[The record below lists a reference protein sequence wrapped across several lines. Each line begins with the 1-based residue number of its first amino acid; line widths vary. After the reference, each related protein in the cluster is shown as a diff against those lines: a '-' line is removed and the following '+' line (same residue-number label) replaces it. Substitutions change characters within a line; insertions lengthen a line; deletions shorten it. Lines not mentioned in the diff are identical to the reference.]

1 MDDVELLVVGGGVAG
16 SSAALHSCRS
26 GLRTVVMAPEGPMG
40 TLSTIDHIEDFPGLA
55 DVSGYDFC
63 PMLQEQAMDAGA
75 EIRMS
80 EVLGIA
86 KDASSWVVNTT
97 EGEIRARAVIAA
109 TGTRGAELGVPGEAE
124 LTGRGVSHCASC
136 DGPMFSNKTVAVIGG
151 GDSAVQEALTLL
163 ANRVQVRVYQL
174 GDALTAQESYLTRL
188 RSSRATEVRY
198 HARVEAILG
207 SDRVSGLRVIDE
219 STGEKAEDAVDGVFV
234 YIGRIP
240 VTGWLADADVLDA
253 SGRVLTDATLGTS
266 QAGLFAAG
274 DLRSGS
280 AGQAATAVGD
290 GITAAWAAS
299 NYLRDTAF

>member
-1 MDDVELLVVGGGVAG
+1 
-16 SSAALHSCRS
+16 
-26 GLRTVVMAPEGPMG
+26 
-40 TLSTIDHIEDFPGLA
+40 
-55 DVSGYDFC
+55 
-63 PMLQEQAMDAGA
+63 
-75 EIRMS
+75 
-80 EVLGIA
+80 
-86 KDASSWVVNTT
+86 
-97 EGEIRARAVIAA
+97 
-109 TGTRGAELGVPGEAE
+109 
-124 LTGRGVSHCASC
+124 
-136 DGPMFSNKTVAVIGG
+136 
-151 GDSAVQEALTLL
+151 
-163 ANRVQVRVYQL
+163 
-174 GDALTAQESYLTRL
+174 
-188 RSSRATEVRY
+188 VRY